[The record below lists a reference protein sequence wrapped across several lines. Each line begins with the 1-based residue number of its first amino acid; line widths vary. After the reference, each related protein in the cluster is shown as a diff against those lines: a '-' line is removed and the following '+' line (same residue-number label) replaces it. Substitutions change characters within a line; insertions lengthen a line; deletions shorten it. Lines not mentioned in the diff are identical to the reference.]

1 MSATPAK
8 LKLLPLFV
16 RHIFSSVMA
25 TPGCANIIAIEK
37 DNPDNIDL
45 IAIEILFS
53 RALEIK

>member
-1 MSATPAK
+1 
-8 LKLLPLFV
+8 
-16 RHIFSSVMA
+16 MA